1 MARTASRASPSP
13 AAYDPYAWVVSNVR
27 DSPNQMGEE
36 ELTEFRQNE
45 YLCGGT
51 DEEANY
57 DVFVPAPHERL
68 YELNFHAPRVA
79 DWIWFYK
86 SMFTQ
91 VGVRIPFSAFQ
102 MALLGRVSVA
112 PSQLH
117 PNSWASIR
125 CFEMVCEYLE
135 LPVSVDVFLFFFN
148 LTNPS
153 KEGKHKKGFMSFRS
167 AQGRRIFGLFEDSYH
182 GFKDKYFKVRPVKG
196 RHPFW
201 LSLEGARLIPTYWSF
216 GAGSNAFVKVSYKG
230 MSAVDRKI
238 ADVLL
243 AIFGRNHVNPH
254 LLMGDREAGRNYI
267 CEKSLLALSFSF
279 LLFLITHCN

>member
-1 MARTASRASPSP
+1 MARTVSRASVNP
-13 AAYDPYAWVVSNVR
+13 AAYDPYAWVVSDLK

-36 ELTEFRQNE
+36 ELTEFRQAG

-51 DEEANY
+51 DEESSY

-68 YELNFHAPRVA
+68 YEINFHHPRVA

-86 SMFTQ
+86 AMFTQ

-102 MALLGRVSVA
+102 MALLNRISVS

-117 PNSWASIR
+117 PNSWVSIR

-135 LPVSVDVFLFFFN
+135 LPVSVDVYLFFFT

-167 AQGRRIFGLFEDSYH
+167 AQGRKIFGLFEDSYH
-182 GFKDKYFKVRPVKG
+182 GFKDKYFKVRPAKG

-201 LSLEGARLIPTYWSF
+201 LSLEGVRLIPTYWSF
-216 GAGSNAFVKVSYKG
+216 GAGSNTFIKVTYRG
-230 MSAVDRKI
+230 MSAVDKQI
-238 ADVLL
+238 AEVLM
-243 AIFGRNHVNPH
+243 AVFGRNQVNPH
-254 LLMGDREAGRNYI
+254 LLMGDRESGRDYI
-267 CEKSLLALSFSF
+267 CEKLFTLLFTLFFSF
-279 LLFLITHCN
+279 Y